1 MALEDLAMIR
11 AIANTTVLYPS
22 DPVSAERAVEL
33 VSNVKGIRYIRTSRY
48 KNKSFLFLI
57 KIDLK
62 HQLYTITMRSFRLEN
77 LKLFCTLN
85 QIS

>member
-33 VSNVKGIRYIRTSRY
+33 VSNVKGIRYIRTSRPEAPT
-48 KNKSFLFLI
+48 
-57 KIDLK
+57 
-62 HQLYTITMRSFRLEN
+62 LYDNNEEF
-77 LKLFCTLN
+77 
-85 QIS
+85 